1 MPKKISEDINSINEK
16 YTKEKEKE
24 QLIKTKNNKNLS
36 KNYKK
41 LPSRTASGYKYKKN
55 NNIKLGLI
63 RGPWSVQEDKLLT
76 QWVDKNGPKKWN
88 ECSEYIQGRTG
99 KQCREHWNNCL
110 NPNLIKGE
118 WTVEEDFLIMYFYQK
133 CNGSWKRIINL
144 FKGRTENS
152 IKNRFFSQLRKI
164 AISNLGPSEKR
175 YSSKMKLED
184 LLNYLDIGISNSKR
198 KYLNEKKY
206 SEDELNDFLKNM
218 EKKII
223 FNKKKEKESIQGEE
237 NEINDTYISSNLS
250 NLENSQNLLIKE
262 NKKKSLFNKKRKRE
276 EEEEDKDEDEEIPIF
291 NSIEKRIQNDEIDNI
306 ENNISNDNNN
316 SENNNINNKNIDN
329 NIDNKNPINEI
340 KEDTVKFKPNNNI
353 DINKQN
359 ELKDINE
366 DTNIKN
372 QQLTNSEN
380 ITNDNNINKELIKK
394 NSINIFN
401 NNNFISNNSIVD
413 PFQNNFSIFDN
424 NEYNTHNDIFLYENK
439 NSIFRH
445 IDSLSLSD
453 IQNYIP
459 CNVSNNTTKQ
469 SSNFLNGNKI
479 LENDIENP
487 FTLTKENE
495 YKINQNYFF

>member
-1 MPKKISEDINSINEK
+1 
-16 YTKEKEKE
+16 
-24 QLIKTKNNKNLS
+24 
-36 KNYKK
+36 
-41 LPSRTASGYKYKKN
+41 
-55 NNIKLGLI
+55 
-63 RGPWSVQEDKLLT
+63 
-76 QWVDKNGPKKWN
+76 
-88 ECSEYIQGRTG
+88 
-99 KQCREHWNNCL
+99 
-110 NPNLIKGE
+110 
-118 WTVEEDFLIMYFYQK
+118 
-133 CNGSWKRIINL
+133 
-144 FKGRTENS
+144 
-152 IKNRFFSQLRKI
+152 
-164 AISNLGPSEKR
+164 
-175 YSSKMKLED
+175 MKLED
-184 LLNYLDIGISNSKR
+184 LLNYLDIGISNSKK

-237 NEINDTYISSNLS
+237 NEINATYISSNLS

-276 EEEEDKDEDEEIPIF
+276 EEEEEEEDKDEEIPIF
-291 NSIEKRIQNDEIDNI
+291 NSIEKKIQNDEIDNI
-306 ENNISNDNNN
+306 ENNISNNNNN
-316 SENNNINNKNIDN
+316 SKNNNINNKDIDN
-329 NIDNKNPINEI
+329 NIDSKNPINEI

-380 ITNDNNINKELIKK
+380 ITNDNNINKELIKRD
-394 NSINIFN
+394 SINIFN
-401 NNNFISNNSIVD
+401 NDNFISNNSIVF
-413 PFQNNFSIFDN
+413 PFQNNLSIFDN

-439 NSIFRH
+439 NGIFRH
-445 IDSLSLSD
+445 IDSLSD
-453 IQNYIP
+453 IQNYIS

-469 SSNFLNGNKI
+469 SSNFLNENKI